1 MGETSRATDIDAA
14 GWGKGQ
20 SSPRWRGIQ
29 PGPCLV
35 LGVAALGVLPGCD
48 STSFVPPRPPELS
61 RSPTAAAKT
70 SGAAP
75 SPSVPPATTSP
86 AAAAGAKPL
95 PTPTARARLVELI
108 LARPASL
115 DRSYL
120 EQFLRRETGIKK
132 CAFRVFSPQDNEP
145 MSPGQLAGKIRTAA
159 KRSTGALIL
168 EPVDAPEV
176 REALREAESRGLGVV
191 LLDSPLPATS
201 SGKPNPF
208 VTFKGF
214 AEAAKQL
221 VETVAD
227 DARVLRL
234 PADGTTLVIENRD
247 KDFYSR
253 DRLESIT
260 SALKAAGRAY
270 DIVSFDGEQKG
281 AAEVVLE
288 YLETHPK
295 LTFILADHD
304 FGVAGAFDA
313 REQWKKASKNMFAIG
328 GYFACD
334 ARLTQSVKDHV
345 QGLVDRNVEGYARK
359 ALQVALDLM
368 EGQPVPERAL
378 VDVRFIH
385 TPPPFIPPVSSEGTV
400 GNKLERAVREYPEP
414 FPPAG
419 APSEPK
425 PKP

>member
-1 MGETSRATDIDAA
+1 MGETSRAPDIDAA
-14 GWGKGQ
+14 GWGKSQ
-20 SSPRWRGIQ
+20 SSPRRRGIQ

-35 LGVAALGVLPGCD
+35 LGIAALAVLPGCD
-48 STSFVPPRPPELS
+48 STSFVPSRPPELS
-61 RSPTAAAKT
+61 GSSTAAART

-95 PTPTARARLVELI
+95 ATPAVRARLVELI

-132 CAFRVFSPQDNEP
+132 CAFRVYPQDNQP
-145 MSPGQLAGKIRTAA
+145 VSPVQLASEIRTAA
-159 KRSTGALIL
+159 NRSTGALIL
-168 EPVDAPEV
+168 EPVDVPEV

-201 SGKPNPF
+201 PGKPNPV

-227 DARVLRL
+227 DGRVLRL

-270 DIVSFDGEQKG
+270 DIVSFDGKQKG
-281 AAEVVLE
+281 ATEVVLE
-288 YLETHPK
+288 YLKTHPK
-295 LTFILADHD
+295 LTVILADHD

-313 REQWKKASKNMFAIG
+313 QEQWKKTSKNMFAIG